1 FLDPDQIGL
10 LRTVQD
16 AAILFAAFAQA
27 GLSQTIVR
35 YFPHYS
41 KDRDE
46 GQKFINLIFVLS
58 LGSFILFGIAFF
70 LLKNN
75 IINFFGENAGQL
87 ENYLILVLWLTFI
100 MTLITLTESYSRA
113 NLKVTTPN

>member
-1 FLDPDQIGL
+1 MGIVIRQSFWTSVISYIGVALGYVNLLYLYPRFLDPDQIGL

-35 YFPHYS
+35 YFPHYG

-58 LGSFILFGIAFF
+58 LGAFILFSILFF
-70 LLKNN
+70 LLKSN
-75 IINFFGENAGQL
+75 IIDFFGDNA
-87 ENYLILVLWLTFI
+87 I
-100 MTLITLTESYSRA
+100 R
-113 NLKVTTPN
+113 